1 MYSKFIFKF
10 QVLSSIYHQYYFLF
24 TLLHFYLWKFFLWPF
39 KWNIWAVNSPSIVF
53 RSRWHLSCQLL
64 KKSHNIIIVSHD
76 SILIHVQCSFILYLF
91 FYFSH
96 LKTIGLNCLLM
107 MSIFFEYV
115 FFRLNVYFATFFVL
129 FMFFFLNGNAS
140 FVFKDYI
147 YKEYI
152 FQINS
157 LFS

>member
-96 LKTIGLNCLLM
+96 LKTIGLNCLLI

-129 FMFFFLNGNAS
+129 FMFFFLSGNAS

>member
-64 KKSHNIIIVSHD
+64 KKSHNYSLPWFDSHSCTVFFYSVS
-76 SILIHVQCSFILYLF
+76 FFLF
-91 FYFSH
+91 FSFKNYRPQLFAYDVN
-96 LKTIGLNCLLM
+96 LLWICFFQTKCLFCN
-107 MSIFFEYV
+107 IFCFIYV
-115 FFRLNVYFATFFVL
+115 
-129 FMFFFLNGNAS
+129 FFLNGNAS

-152 FQINS
+152 FQVNS